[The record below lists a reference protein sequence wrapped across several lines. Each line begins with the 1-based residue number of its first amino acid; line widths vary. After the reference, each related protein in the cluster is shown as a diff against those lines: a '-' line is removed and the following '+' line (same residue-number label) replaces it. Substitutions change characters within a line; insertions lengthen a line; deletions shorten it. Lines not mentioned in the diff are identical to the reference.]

1 MYFKFTD
8 LSLVAA
14 SLVLIG
20 CGGGGT
26 SSDASTGG
34 VVASGNTS
42 STKNI
47 TITDDY
53 QVESLGLTNT
63 ISATVNL
70 GNTPKSLYILLSNYH
85 ETQSASS
92 SITHNKIVSIQKNK
106 KVFEAPLDKHAK
118 TLHAHALIQ
127 EFNKNSKK
135 FFKTNTASSQKIQAK
150 TVALS
155 TVSKKDAIGDS
166 QIFYMEVDTSVSTQA
181 TARKVVSN
189 ISTPFGLKTLN
200 IWVSNDSFSLTDDS
214 GCPKTKCVTQTMV
227 DALASTFLQAGADN
241 DIYDWVTNIYG
252 EEWNSAAQS
261 KYSNLIS
268 ANDEITI
275 LLTDIPNPTLPTY
288 DTTDGGVIGFFYS
301 KDNFTDISGSN
312 QRVMFYAD
320 AVLFAN
326 SDSATWSIDD
336 FWPKEMVSTLAHEFQ
351 HMIHYYQKEV
361 LLLPQ
366 NTLTDT
372 WINEMLAETTED
384 LIATKISHTGP
395 RGVDPLDGS
404 AGNTGNRQ
412 GRYPL
417 FNQNNALSLTELHGR
432 DRNGNPTM
440 SLADYSKVNAFGAYL
455 VRNYGGAKVLHD
467 IMHNAFEDE
476 NAVVDGVTKS
486 VQGSGKTFN
495 MLLKEWGVAVLLS
508 DNENLQNQPAY
519 NTGDFTQDT
528 YDGSINSS
536 STYELGSINFF
547 NYSPTPTIFT
557 SAGTVAAQG
566 NYYYKVGDNL
576 TGTVT
581 IDLTLNGTT
590 EATLI
595 AK

>member
-1 MYFKFTD
+1 MYLNFKH
-8 LSLVAA
+8 LSLITA
-14 SLVLIG
+14 SFILIG

-26 SSDASTGG
+26 TTGG
-34 VVASGNTS
+34 TTTSTTSGTTTS
-42 STKNI
+42 STKSI

-53 QVESLGLTNT
+53 HVESLGQTNS

-85 ETQSASS
+85 ETQSSS
-92 SITHNKIVSIQKNK
+92 TNITHNKTVSRNESQK
-106 KVFEAPLDKHAK
+106 VLEEPVTTMQAK
-118 TLHAHALIQ
+118 ALHAHASIQ
-127 EFNKNSKK
+127 EFNRNSKK

-155 TVSKKDAIGDS
+155 TVSKKDVLGDS
-166 QIFYMEVDTSVSTQA
+166 QIFYMEEDTSVSTQA

-200 IWVSNDSFSLTDDS
+200 IWVSNDSFDS
-214 GCPKTKCVTQTMV
+214 GLGCVKSKCVTQVMV

-275 LLTDIPNPTLPTY
+275 LLTDIDN
-288 DTTDGGVIGFFYS
+288 DNSINGGTIGYFHS
-301 KDNFTDISGSN
+301 KDNFDSTAIAGSN

-326 SDSATWSIDD
+326 ASGTWSIDE

-351 HMIHYYQKEV
+351 HMIHFYQKTV
-361 LLLPQ
+361 LL
-366 NTLTDT
+366 DT
-372 WINEMLAETTED
+372 TSEVWLNEMLAETTED

-404 AGNTGNRQ
+404 AGNAPNTQ

-417 FNQNNALSLTELHGR
+417 FNQNNNSLSLTAW
-432 DRNGNPTM
+432 NGI
-440 SLADYSKVNAFGAYL
+440 LADYSKVNAFGAYL

-467 IMHNAFEDE
+467 IMHNAFENE
-476 NAVVDGVTKS
+476 NAVVDAVTKS

-508 DNENLQNQPAY
+508 DNENLQNTPEY
-519 NTGDFTQDT
+519 NTGDFTLDT
-528 YDGSINSS
+528 YNN

-547 NYSPTPTIFT
+547 NYSPIPTLNT
-557 SAGTVAAQG
+557 SAGTVQAQG

-576 TGTVT
+576 TGTVN
-581 IDLTLNGTT
+581 IDLTLNGTI

>member
-92 SITHNKIVSIQKNK
+92 SITHNKTVAIQESKEIVDTLSSKQTK
-106 KVFEAPLDKHAK
+106 A
-118 TLHAHALIQ
+118 LHAHASIQ

-135 FFKTNTASSQKIQAK
+135 FFKKNTVSSENLQAK
-150 TVALS
+150 GVAIS
-155 TVSKKDAIGDS
+155 TVSKKDILGEN
-166 QIFYMEVDTSVSTQA
+166 QPFYLTEDTTTPTQA
-181 TARKVVSN
+181 TARRVDSN

-200 IWVSNDSFSLTDDS
+200 IWVSDDSFGL
-214 GCPKTKCVTQTMV
+214 GCVKSKCVTQIMV

-252 EEWNSAAQS
+252 EEWNVDAQA
-261 KYSNLIS
+261 KYSNLIT

-275 LLTDIPNPTLPTY
+275 LLTDIDNDNSTN
-288 DTTDGGVIGFFYS
+288 GGVIGFFFS
-301 KDNFTDISGSN
+301 KDNFKRTSISGSN
-312 QRVMFYAD
+312 ERVMFYAD

-326 SDSATWSIDD
+326 NDNATWTIDD
-336 FWPKEMVSTLAHEFQ
+336 FWPKEMVSTLAHEFE
-351 HMIHYYQKEV
+351 HMIHYYQKQV
-361 LLLPQ
+361 LLE
-366 NTLTDT
+366 TETDT
-372 WINEMLAETTED
+372 WISEMLAETTED
-384 LIATKISHTGP
+384 LVATKIGHTGP

-404 AGNTGNRQ
+404 AGNTGNTQ

-417 FNQNNALSLTELHGR
+417 FNQNNTLSLTEWTGQLK
-432 DRNGNPTM
+432 
-440 SLADYSKVNAFGAYL
+440 DYSKVNAFGTFL
-455 VRNYGGAKVLHD
+455 IRNYGGAKVLRD
-467 IMHNAFEDE
+467 VMYNTLSDE
-476 NAVVDGVTKS
+476 NAVLSAVSQS
-486 VQGSGKTFN
+486 VNGTGKTFDD
-495 MLLKEWGVAVLLS
+495 LLKEWGIAVLLS

-528 YDGSINSS
+528 YNS

-547 NYSPTPTIFT
+547 NYSPAPTIFT

>member
-1 MYFKFTD
+1 MRLTLKH
-8 LSLVAA
+8 LSLIAA
-14 SLVLIG
+14 SILLIG

-26 SSDASTGG
+26 SDNPSSGISAGGTTGG
-34 VVASGNTS
+34 TTSGNTS
-42 STKNI
+42 STKSI

-53 QVESLGLTNT
+53 HVESLGQTNT

-85 ETQSASS
+85 ETQSASTN
-92 SITHNKIVSIQKNK
+92 ITHNKTVSRNESQK
-106 KVFEAPLDKHAK
+106 VLEEPVTTMQAK
-118 TLHAHALIQ
+118 ALHAHASIQ
-127 EFNKNSKK
+127 EFNRNSKK

-155 TVSKKDAIGDS
+155 TVSKKDVLGDS
-166 QIFYMEVDTSVSTQA
+166 QIFYMEEDTSVSTQA

-200 IWVSNDSFSLTDDS
+200 IWVSNDSFDS
-214 GCPKTKCVTQTMV
+214 GLGCVKSKCVTQVMV

-252 EEWNSAAQS
+252 EEWDGAAQT
-261 KYSNLIS
+261 KYSTLITS
-268 ANDEITI
+268 NDEITI
-275 LLTDIPNPTLPTY
+275 LLTDIGKDNSVN
-288 DTTDGGVIGFFYS
+288 GGTIGYFHS
-301 KDNFTDISGSN
+301 KDNFNTASISGSN

-326 SDSATWSIDD
+326 VSGAWSRAG
-336 FWPKEMVSTLAHEFQ
+336 FWPKEMVATLAHEFQ
-351 HMIHYYQKEV
+351 HMIHFYQKTV
-361 LLLPQ
+361 LLDA
-366 NTLTDT
+366 TSET
-372 WINEMLAETTED
+372 WLNEMLAETTED
-384 LIATKISHTGP
+384 LIATKIQHIGP
-395 RGVDPLDGS
+395 RGVLHTDGSAGS
-404 AGNTGNRQ
+404 AGNTE
-412 GRYPL
+412 GRYPR
-417 FNQNNALSLTELHGR
+417 FNQNNTLSLTTW
-432 DRNGNPTM
+432 NGD
-440 SLADYSKVNAFGAYL
+440 LADYSKVNAFGAYL
-455 VRNYGGAKVLHD
+455 VRNYGGAKVLYD
-467 IMHNAFEDE
+467 IMHNVFEDE

-486 VQGSGKTFN
+486 AQGSGKTFN

-508 DNENLQNQPAY
+508 DNKNLQNTPEY
-519 NTGDFTQDT
+519 NTGDFTQDI
-528 YDGSINSS
+528 YNA

-547 NYSPTPTIFT
+547 NYSPAPTINT
-557 SAGTVAAQG
+557 AAGTVNAQG